1 MSATLPINTC
11 RWLVRPDGEMD
22 IISAF
27 EADVP
32 SSNLGRG
39 TTSLDS
45 EIELRSARTRNENTR
60 RGMMPSEAGMVQW

>member
-39 TTSLDS
+39 TKKC
-45 EIELRSARTRNENTR
+45 
-60 RGMMPSEAGMVQW
+60 